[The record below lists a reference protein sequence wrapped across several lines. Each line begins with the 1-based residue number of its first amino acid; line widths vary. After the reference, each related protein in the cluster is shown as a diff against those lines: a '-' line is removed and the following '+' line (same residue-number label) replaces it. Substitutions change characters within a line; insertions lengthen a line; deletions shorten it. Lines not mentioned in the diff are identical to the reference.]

1 MIDLQPGEGVGG
13 EDRPESGGTAGLV
26 CCICFFFFFVLFV
39 GFCFLFCFLFFL
51 IIV

>member
-26 CCICFFFFFVLFV
+26 CCICFFFF
-39 GFCFLFCFLFFL
+39 LFFL
-51 IIV
+51 LVFVFCSVFFSFL